1 MTKLEVAKRATSLVV
16 GFGTS
21 AIVAGFIKNNSA
33 PANAAEKVA
42 MPAAALVIGMMAVEV
57 TRKYTDHKFDEAVA
71 WYRENVQK

>member
-1 MTKLEVAKRATSLVV
+1 MTKLDVAKRATSIVV

-21 AIVAGFIKNNSA
+21 AIVAGFIRNNSA
-33 PANAAEKVA
+33 PANTAEKVA
-42 MPAAALVIGMMAVEV
+42 MPVAGFVIGMMAVEL